1 MSTVTEVQ
9 RKYIRQRLTELKNSK
24 QGEIN
29 SKYQAVLNR
38 GYKNSEEFAQRKDYI
53 LSELKRVG
61 LDWTF
66 NEWGEFVTPR
76 DRERLE
82 KTEIVAELRVSK
94 SKELTAL
101 FNSLLDE
108 VMLGTNTE
116 ELSRVLA
123 ALNDFKID

>member
-1 MSTVTEVQ
+1 MTGVQ
-9 RKYIRQRLTELKNSK
+9 TCALPIYRKE
-24 QGEIN
+24 
-29 SKYQAVLNR
+29 
-38 GYKNSEEFAQRKDYI
+38 YI

-82 KTEIVAELRVSK
+82 KAEVTAELRVTK
-94 SKELTAL
+94 SKELNTL

-108 VMLGTNTE
+108 VMLGTDTE

-123 ALNDFKID
+123 ALNDFKLD